1 MMKKPFVIAIDGA
14 SSTGKSTLA
23 KGLAKA
29 LDFAHVDS
37 GAMYRGI
44 TLYAQ
49 QNGLFKNKKLNTK
62 ALLSHLDDIHLR
74 FEGDTFWLNGVDVS
88 TEIRSM
94 QVSEAVSLVATIP
107 EIRSFLVAQQR
118 IMGANQSVVMDGRDI
133 GTVVF
138 PKADLKLFLVAD
150 VNIRAQRRFDELN
163 TQNTSSSLEEVRNNL
178 VERDHLDSTRA
189 DSPLVQA
196 DDAIQLDATQF
207 TVESMQN
214 HVLGLVGRTLGLGF
228 CIFNFPN

>member
-1 MMKKPFVIAIDGA
+1 MKKPFVIAIDGA

-49 QNGLFKNKKLNTK
+49 QNGLLVNNKLNTK
-62 ALLSHLDDIHLR
+62 ALLSQLDDINLR

-118 IMGANQSVVMDGRDI
+118 IMGTNQSVVMDGRDI
-133 GTVVF
+133 GTE
-138 PKADLKLFLVAD
+138 
-150 VNIRAQRRFDELN
+150 NERATHRW
-163 TQNTSSSLEEVRNNL
+163 
-178 VERDHLDSTRA
+178 ER
-189 DSPLVQA
+189 
-196 DDAIQLDATQF
+196 
-207 TVESMQN
+207 E
-214 HVLGLVGRTLGLGF
+214 
-228 CIFNFPN
+228 

>member
-1 MMKKPFVIAIDGA
+1 MKKPFVIAIDGA

-29 LDFAHVDS
+29 LGFAHVDS
-37 GAMYRGI
+37 GGMYRGI

-49 QNGLFKNKKLNTK
+49 QNDLLVNNKLNTK
-62 ALLSHLDDIHLR
+62 ALLSQLDDINLR
-74 FEGDTFWLNGVDVS
+74 FEGNTFWLNGVDVS

-118 IMGANQSVVMDGRDI
+118 IMGTNQSVVMDGRDI

-150 VNIRAQRRFDELN
+150 VNIRAHRRFDELN
-163 TQNTSSSLEEVRNNL
+163 TQNTSSSLDEVRNNL

-196 DDAIQLDATQF
+196 ADAILLDATQF
-207 TVESMQN
+207 TVESMRN
-214 HVLGLVGRTLGLGF
+214 HALDLVAKRLG
-228 CIFNFPN
+228 

>member
-1 MMKKPFVIAIDGA
+1 MKKHFVIAIDGA

-29 LDFAHVDS
+29 LDLAHVDS

-49 QNGLFKNKKLNTK
+49 QNGLLVNNKLNTK
-62 ALLSHLDDIHLR
+62 ALLSQLDDINLY
-74 FEGDTFWLNGVDVS
+74 FEGDTFKLNGVDVS
-88 TEIRSM
+88 TQIRSM

-118 IMGANQSVVMDGRDI
+118 IIGTNQSVVMDGRDI

-150 VNIRAQRRFDELN
+150 VNIRVQRRFDELN
-163 TQNTSSSLEEVRNNL
+163 TQNTNTSVKEVFNNL

-196 DDAIQLDATQF
+196 DDAILLDATQF
-207 TVESMQN
+207 TVESMRN
-214 HVLGLVGRTLGLGF
+214 HVLDLVAKRLG
-228 CIFNFPN
+228 

>member
-1 MMKKPFVIAIDGA
+1 MKKPFVIAIDGA

-49 QNGLFKNKKLNTK
+49 QNGLLVNNKLNTK
-62 ALLSHLDDIHLR
+62 ALLSQLDDINLR

-118 IMGANQSVVMDGRDI
+118 IMGMNQSVVMDGRDI

-163 TQNTSSSLEEVRNNL
+163 TQNAPTTVAEVRNNL

-196 DDAIQLDATQF
+196 DDAILLDATQF
-207 TVESMQN
+207 TVESMRN
-214 HVLGLVGRTLGLGF
+214 HVLDLVAKRLG
-228 CIFNFPN
+228 

>member
-1 MMKKPFVIAIDGA
+1 MKKPFVIAIDGA

-49 QNGLFKNKKLNTK
+49 QNGLLVNNKLNTK
-62 ALLSHLDDIHLR
+62 ALLSQLDDINLR

-107 EIRSFLVAQQR
+107 EIRFFLVAKQR
-118 IMGANQSVVMDGRDI
+118 IMGTNQSVVMDGRDI

-138 PKADLKLFLVAD
+138 PKAYLKLFLVAD

-163 TQNTSSSLEEVRNNL
+163 TQNAPTTVAEVRNNL

-196 DDAIQLDATQF
+196 DDAILLDATQF
-207 TVESMQN
+207 TVESMRN
-214 HVLGLVGRTLGLGF
+214 HVLDLVAKRLG
-228 CIFNFPN
+228 

>member
-1 MMKKPFVIAIDGA
+1 MKKPFVIAIDGA

-49 QNGLFKNKKLNTK
+49 QNGLLVNNKLNTK
-62 ALLSHLDDIHLR
+62 ALLSQLDDINLR

-94 QVSEAVSLVATIP
+94 QVSEAVSLVATIT

-118 IMGANQSVVMDGRDI
+118 IMGTNQSVVMDGRDI

-163 TQNTSSSLEEVRNNL
+163 TQNAPTTVAEVRNNL

-196 DDAIQLDATQF
+196 DDAILLDATQF
-207 TVESMQN
+207 TVESMRN
-214 HVLGLVGRTLGLGF
+214 HVLDLVAKRLG
-228 CIFNFPN
+228 

>member
-1 MMKKPFVIAIDGA
+1 MKKPFVIAIDGA

-49 QNGLFKNKKLNTK
+49 QNGLLINNKLNTK
-62 ALLSHLDDIHLR
+62 ALLSQLDDINLR

-107 EIRSFLVAQQR
+107 EIRFFLVAQQR
-118 IMGANQSVVMDGRDI
+118 IMGTNQSVVMDGRDI

-150 VNIRAQRRFDELN
+150 VNISAQRRFDELN
-163 TQNTSSSLEEVRNNL
+163 TQNAPTTVADVRNNL

-196 DDAIQLDATQF
+196 DDAILLDATQF
-207 TVESMQN
+207 TVESMRN
-214 HVLGLVGRTLGLGF
+214 HVLDLVAKRLG
-228 CIFNFPN
+228 

>member
-1 MMKKPFVIAIDGA
+1 MKKHFVIAIDGA

-29 LDFAHVDS
+29 LDLAHVDS

-49 QNGLFKNKKLNTK
+49 QNGLLVNNKLNTK
-62 ALLSHLDDIHLR
+62 ALLSQLDDINLY
-74 FEGDTFWLNGVDVS
+74 FEGDTFKLNGVDVS
-88 TEIRSM
+88 TQIRSM

-118 IMGANQSVVMDGRDI
+118 IIGTNQSVVMDGRDI

-150 VNIRAQRRFDELN
+150 VNIRVQRRFDELN
-163 TQNTSSSLEEVRNNL
+163 TQNTNTSVKEVFNNL

-196 DDAIQLDATQF
+196 DDAILLDATQF
-207 TVESMQN
+207 TVESMLD
-214 HVLGLVGRTLGLGF
+214 HVLDLVAKRLG
-228 CIFNFPN
+228 

>member
-1 MMKKPFVIAIDGA
+1 MKKTFVIAIDGA

-37 GAMYRGI
+37 GAMYRGV

-49 QNGLFKNKKLNTK
+49 QNGLLKNKKLNTK
-62 ALLSHLDDIHLR
+62 ALLSQLDDIHLR

-94 QVSEAVSLVATIP
+94 QVSESVSLVATIP

-118 IMGANQSVVMDGRDI
+118 IMGASQSVVMDGRDI

-138 PKADLKLFLVAD
+138 PKADLKLFLTAD
-150 VNIRAQRRFDELN
+150 VNIRAQRRFDELSN
-163 TQNTSSSLEEVRNNL
+163 QNASTSVVEVRNNL

-196 DDAIQLDATQF
+196 DDAILLDATQF
-207 TVESMQN
+207 TVESMRN
-214 HVLGLVGRTLGLGF
+214 HVLNLVSKRLG
-228 CIFNFPN
+228 

>member
-1 MMKKPFVIAIDGA
+1 MKKPFVIAIDGA

-49 QNGLFKNKKLNTK
+49 QNGLLVNNKLNTK
-62 ALLSHLDDIHLR
+62 ALLSQLDDINLR

-94 QVSEAVSLVATIP
+94 QVSKAVSLVATIP

-118 IMGANQSVVMDGRDI
+118 IMGTNQSVVMDGRDI

-163 TQNTSSSLEEVRNNL
+163 TQNAPTTVAEVRNNL

-196 DDAIQLDATQF
+196 DDAILLDATQF
-207 TVESMQN
+207 TVESMRN
-214 HVLGLVGRTLGLGF
+214 HVLDLVAKRLG
-228 CIFNFPN
+228 

>member
-1 MMKKPFVIAIDGA
+1 MKKPFVIAIDGA

-49 QNGLFKNKKLNTK
+49 QNGLLINNKLNTK
-62 ALLSHLDDIHLR
+62 ALLSQLDDINLR

-118 IMGANQSVVMDGRDI
+118 IMGTNQSVVMDGRDI

-150 VNIRAQRRFDELN
+150 DNIRAQRRFDELN
-163 TQNTSSSLEEVRNNL
+163 TQNAPTTVAEVRNNL

-196 DDAIQLDATQF
+196 DDAILLDATQF
-207 TVESMQN
+207 TVESMRN
-214 HVLGLVGRTLGLGF
+214 HVLGLVAERLG
-228 CIFNFPN
+228 

>member
-1 MMKKPFVIAIDGA
+1 MKKPFVIAIDGA

-49 QNGLFKNKKLNTK
+49 QNGLLVNNKLNTK
-62 ALLSHLDDIHLR
+62 ALLSQLDEINLR

-88 TEIRSM
+88 IEIRSM

-118 IMGANQSVVMDGRDI
+118 IMGTNQSVVMDGRDI

-163 TQNTSSSLEEVRNNL
+163 TQNAPTTVAEVRNNL

-196 DDAIQLDATQF
+196 DDAILLDATQF
-207 TVESMQN
+207 TVESMRN
-214 HVLGLVGRTLGLGF
+214 HVLDLVAKRLG
-228 CIFNFPN
+228 

>member
-1 MMKKPFVIAIDGA
+1 MKKPFVIAIDGA

-29 LDFAHVDS
+29 LGFAHVDS
-37 GAMYRGI
+37 GAMYRGV

-49 QNGLFKNKKLNTK
+49 QHGLLENKKLKTEI
-62 ALLSHLDDIHLR
+62 LLSQLDDIHLR

-88 TEIRSM
+88 AEIRSM
-94 QVSEAVSLVATIP
+94 QVSEAVSLVAAIP
-107 EIRSFLVAQQR
+107 EVRTFLVAQQR

-138 PKADLKLFLVAD
+138 PKADLKLFLTAD
-150 VNIRAQRRFDELN
+150 VNIRAQRRFDELSA
-163 TQNTSSSLEEVRNNL
+163 QNASTSVEEVRNNL
-178 VERDHLDSTRA
+178 AERDHLDSTRA

-196 DDAIQLDATQF
+196 ADAVPLDANQF
-207 TVESMQN
+207 TIESMRE
-214 HVLGLVGRTLGLGF
+214 HVLDLVAEYL
-228 CIFNFPN
+228 N